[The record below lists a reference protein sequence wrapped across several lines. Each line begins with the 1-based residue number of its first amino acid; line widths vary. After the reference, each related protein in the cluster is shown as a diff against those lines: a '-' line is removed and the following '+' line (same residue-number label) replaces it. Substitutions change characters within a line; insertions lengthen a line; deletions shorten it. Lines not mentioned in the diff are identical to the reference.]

1 MIKNRAKQGY
11 RTGLVTYDR
20 RIPNALNNWF
30 TKSLNLIVLHQDD
43 GLQSHYGEMCFKR
56 QFCDEHFDLSC

>member
-1 MIKNRAKQGY
+1 MIKNRTKQGH
-11 RTGLVTYDR
+11 RTGLVTGDR

-30 TKSLNLIVLHQDD
+30 TKSLKSQDD
-43 GLQSHYGEMCFKR
+43 GLQSRYGEMCFKR